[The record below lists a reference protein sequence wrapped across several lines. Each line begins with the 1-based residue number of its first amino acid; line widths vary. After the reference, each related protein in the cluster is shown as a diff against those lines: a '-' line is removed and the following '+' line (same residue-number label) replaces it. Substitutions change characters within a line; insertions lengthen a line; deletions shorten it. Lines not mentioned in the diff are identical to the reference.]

1 MPDRLTGAWSPVA
14 RVLVVVLAFAAVGA
28 AAGWAW
34 EALWEPPSGVV
45 YEGRWFLDTAGP
57 EDSFSG
63 AALYVVLGLPA
74 GLLLGALAGLL
85 PGREAVTLGAVV
97 LGSLLAGWVM
107 YAVGH
112 ALGPADPR
120 VLAAA
125 EPDYERVSAALVLAA
140 PGESTSPFRST
151 ALAAFPIGSLAGLA
165 IVYLSGFR
173 ARQHG

>member
-14 RVLVVVLAFAAVGA
+14 RVLAVVLAFAAAGA
-28 AAGWAW
+28 ASGWAW

-45 YEGRWFLDTAGP
+45 YQGRWFLDSASP
-57 EDSFSG
+57 DDSFSG
-63 AALYVVLGLPA
+63 AALYVTLALPVGLV
-74 GLLLGALAGLL
+74 LGALAGLL
-85 PGREAVTLGAVV
+85 PGREAVTLGAVLV
-97 LGSLLAGWVM
+97 GSFLAGWLM

-112 ALGPADPR
+112 ALGPADPQ

-125 EPDYERVSAALVLAA
+125 QPDYERVPADLVLAA

-151 ALAAFPIGSLAGLA
+151 ALVAFPLASLAGLA